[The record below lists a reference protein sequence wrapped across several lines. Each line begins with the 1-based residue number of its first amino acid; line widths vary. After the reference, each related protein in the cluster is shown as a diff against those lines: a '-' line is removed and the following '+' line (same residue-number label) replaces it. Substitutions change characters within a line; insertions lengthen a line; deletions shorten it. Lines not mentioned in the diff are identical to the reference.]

1 MKNKLPYES
10 TSTAIQGYSESKIA
24 KSENADCVVRAF
36 ASAFDISY
44 DRAHKYVAEKF
55 NRQPKRGT
63 YGTVSRL
70 VQMADNRTT
79 VNYKKVYPVGVRK
92 SSTLINSLSA
102 SNKDLLEL
110 SEKKKRIEKAEN
122 KIDNNNVTNN
132 LFIGSTAELQKLLK
146 GE

>member
-1 MKNKLPYES
+1 MNASDIAEFEEVTIEHFQEDDDYTFARKNLRSILEKGSLALDKMIEVADLSQHPRSYE
-10 TSTAIQGYSESKIA
+10 
-24 KSENADCVVRAF
+24 VV
-36 ASAFDISY
+36 
-44 DRAHKYVAEKF
+44 
-55 NRQPKRGT
+55 
-63 YGTVSRL
+63 
-70 VQMADNRTT
+70 
-79 VNYKKVYPVGVRK
+79 
-92 SSTLINSLSA
+92 STLINSLSA

>member
-1 MKNKLPYES
+1 MNASDKIISDALDIAEFEEISIEHFQEEDDDYTFARKNLRSILEKGSLALDKMIEVADLSQHPRSYE
-10 TSTAIQGYSESKIA
+10 
-24 KSENADCVVRAF
+24 VV
-36 ASAFDISY
+36 
-44 DRAHKYVAEKF
+44 
-55 NRQPKRGT
+55 
-63 YGTVSRL
+63 
-70 VQMADNRTT
+70 
-79 VNYKKVYPVGVRK
+79 
-92 SSTLINSLSA
+92 STLINSLSA

>member
-1 MKNKLPYES
+1 MNASDKIISDALDIAEFEEITMEHFQEDDDYTFARKNLRNILEKGSIALDKMIEVADLSQHPRSYE
-10 TSTAIQGYSESKIA
+10 
-24 KSENADCVVRAF
+24 VV
-36 ASAFDISY
+36 
-44 DRAHKYVAEKF
+44 
-55 NRQPKRGT
+55 
-63 YGTVSRL
+63 
-70 VQMADNRTT
+70 
-79 VNYKKVYPVGVRK
+79 
-92 SSTLINSLSA
+92 STLINSLSA

>member
-1 MKNKLPYES
+1 MNASNKIISDALDIAEFEEVAIEHFQEDDDYTFARKNLRSILEKGSLALDKMIEVADLSQHPRSYE
-10 TSTAIQGYSESKIA
+10 
-24 KSENADCVVRAF
+24 VV
-36 ASAFDISY
+36 
-44 DRAHKYVAEKF
+44 
-55 NRQPKRGT
+55 
-63 YGTVSRL
+63 
-70 VQMADNRTT
+70 
-79 VNYKKVYPVGVRK
+79 
-92 SSTLINSLSA
+92 STLINSLSA

>member
-1 MKNKLPYES
+1 MNASNKIISDALDIAEFEEITIEHFQEEDDDYTFARKNLRSILEKGSLALDKMIEVADLSQHPRSYE
-10 TSTAIQGYSESKIA
+10 
-24 KSENADCVVRAF
+24 VV
-36 ASAFDISY
+36 
-44 DRAHKYVAEKF
+44 
-55 NRQPKRGT
+55 
-63 YGTVSRL
+63 
-70 VQMADNRTT
+70 
-79 VNYKKVYPVGVRK
+79 
-92 SSTLINSLSA
+92 STLINSLSA

>member
-1 MKNKLPYES
+1 MNASNKIISDALDIAEFEEITIEHFQEDDDYTFARKNLRNILEKGSLALDKMIEVADLSQHPRSYE
-10 TSTAIQGYSESKIA
+10 
-24 KSENADCVVRAF
+24 VV
-36 ASAFDISY
+36 
-44 DRAHKYVAEKF
+44 
-55 NRQPKRGT
+55 
-63 YGTVSRL
+63 
-70 VQMADNRTT
+70 
-79 VNYKKVYPVGVRK
+79 
-92 SSTLINSLSA
+92 STLINSLSA

>member
-1 MKNKLPYES
+1 MALYKMIEVADLSQHPRSYE
-10 TSTAIQGYSESKIA
+10 
-24 KSENADCVVRAF
+24 VV
-36 ASAFDISY
+36 
-44 DRAHKYVAEKF
+44 
-55 NRQPKRGT
+55 
-63 YGTVSRL
+63 
-70 VQMADNRTT
+70 
-79 VNYKKVYPVGVRK
+79 
-92 SSTLINSLSA
+92 STLINSLSA

>member
-1 MKNKLPYES
+1 MNASDKIISDALDIAEFEEITIEHFQEEDDDYTFARKNLRSILEKGNLALDKMIEVADLSQHPRSYE
-10 TSTAIQGYSESKIA
+10 
-24 KSENADCVVRAF
+24 VV
-36 ASAFDISY
+36 
-44 DRAHKYVAEKF
+44 
-55 NRQPKRGT
+55 
-63 YGTVSRL
+63 
-70 VQMADNRTT
+70 
-79 VNYKKVYPVGVRK
+79 
-92 SSTLINSLSA
+92 STLINSLSA

>member
-1 MKNKLPYES
+1 MNASNKIISDALDIAEFEEITIEHFQEDDDDYTFARKNLRSILEKGSLALDKMIEVADLSQHPRSYE
-10 TSTAIQGYSESKIA
+10 
-24 KSENADCVVRAF
+24 VV
-36 ASAFDISY
+36 
-44 DRAHKYVAEKF
+44 
-55 NRQPKRGT
+55 
-63 YGTVSRL
+63 
-70 VQMADNRTT
+70 
-79 VNYKKVYPVGVRK
+79 
-92 SSTLINSLSA
+92 STLINSLSA

>member
-1 MKNKLPYES
+1 MNASDKIISDALDIAEFEEVTIELFQEDDDYTFARKNLRSILEKGSIALDKMIEVADLSQHPRSYE
-10 TSTAIQGYSESKIA
+10 
-24 KSENADCVVRAF
+24 VV
-36 ASAFDISY
+36 
-44 DRAHKYVAEKF
+44 
-55 NRQPKRGT
+55 
-63 YGTVSRL
+63 
-70 VQMADNRTT
+70 
-79 VNYKKVYPVGVRK
+79 
-92 SSTLINSLSA
+92 STLINSLSA

>member
-1 MKNKLPYES
+1 MNASDKIISDALDIAEFEEITIEHFQEEDDDYTFARKNLRSILEKGSLALDKMIEVADLSQHPRSYE
-10 TSTAIQGYSESKIA
+10 
-24 KSENADCVVRAF
+24 VV
-36 ASAFDISY
+36 
-44 DRAHKYVAEKF
+44 
-55 NRQPKRGT
+55 
-63 YGTVSRL
+63 
-70 VQMADNRTT
+70 
-79 VNYKKVYPVGVRK
+79 
-92 SSTLINSLSA
+92 STLINSLSA

>member
-1 MKNKLPYES
+1 MNASDKIISDALDIAEFEEITIEHFQEDDDYTFARKNLRSILEKGSLALDKMIEVADLSQHPRSYE
-10 TSTAIQGYSESKIA
+10 
-24 KSENADCVVRAF
+24 VV
-36 ASAFDISY
+36 
-44 DRAHKYVAEKF
+44 
-55 NRQPKRGT
+55 
-63 YGTVSRL
+63 
-70 VQMADNRTT
+70 
-79 VNYKKVYPVGVRK
+79 
-92 SSTLINSLSA
+92 STLINSLSA

>member
-1 MKNKLPYES
+1 MNASDKIISDALDIAEFEEVTIEHFQEDDDYTFARKNLRSILEKGSLALDKMLEVADLSQHPRSYE
-10 TSTAIQGYSESKIA
+10 
-24 KSENADCVVRAF
+24 VV
-36 ASAFDISY
+36 
-44 DRAHKYVAEKF
+44 
-55 NRQPKRGT
+55 
-63 YGTVSRL
+63 
-70 VQMADNRTT
+70 
-79 VNYKKVYPVGVRK
+79 
-92 SSTLINSLSA
+92 STLINSLSA

>member
-1 MKNKLPYES
+1 MNASDKIISDALDIAEFEEVTIEHFQEDDDYTFARKNLRSILEKGSIALDKMIEVADLSQHPRSYE
-10 TSTAIQGYSESKIA
+10 
-24 KSENADCVVRAF
+24 VV
-36 ASAFDISY
+36 
-44 DRAHKYVAEKF
+44 
-55 NRQPKRGT
+55 
-63 YGTVSRL
+63 
-70 VQMADNRTT
+70 
-79 VNYKKVYPVGVRK
+79 
-92 SSTLINSLSA
+92 STLINSLSA